1 MEQSTETTST
11 AQAVQES
18 VVAPQ
23 QEIKSVDDL
32 RSALN
37 ESKPSEPVKEVK
49 ADLSKPNLV
58 PEGQTADPNAP
69 HPYTPKTKFKY
80 TTKDGGDAEGE
91 FDEMIK
97 AAIKSKEDEEKWA
110 KFYSKAHGFDFV
122 HTGREKVRQEF
133 KQYQDQ
139 VKPVIEMAMT
149 ANKFYTS
156 GDLDGLL
163 ETIGI
168 PYEKIQQHVFQK
180 LQLSEL
186 PDQQRQIYEEN
197 RRLQRQNM
205 AIQEQ
210 MQGYQSQ
217 NLTIQEQMI
226 NNELNQELARPEV
239 VSFKGAFEAANGQG
253 SFEQEIRARGA
264 TIYHTQNG
272 RIAKP
277 SEVISDV
284 LKKFSFATPSLQAAN
299 PQATQTPQLQVVPN
313 AQPSAQAQ
321 PQVIPATEK
330 PTIPVI
336 SGSGGSP
343 THKNFKTADD
353 LRKYY
358 DEKFSS

>member
-1 MEQSTETTST
+1 MEQSNETAT
-11 AQAVQES
+11 
-18 VVAPQ
+18 

-37 ESKPSEPVKEVK
+37 EPKASEPVKEVVVE
-49 ADLSKPNLV
+49 SKPNLV
-58 PEGQTADPNAP
+58 PEGQTSDPNAP
-69 HPYTPKTKFKY
+69 APYTPKVKFKY

-97 AAIKSKEDEEKWA
+97 SSIKSKEDEEKWA

-122 HTGREKVRQEF
+122 HTGREKARQEF
-133 KQYQDQ
+133 NAYREQ

-149 ANKFYTS
+149 ANKFFNA

-168 PYEKIQQHVFQK
+168 PYEKVQQHVFQK
-180 LQLSEL
+180 LQLAEL
-186 PDQQRQIYEEN
+186 PEQQRQVYEQN
-197 RRLQRQNM
+197 RMLQRQNM

-210 MQGYQSQ
+210 MQGYHTQ

-239 VSFKGAFEAANGQG
+239 VSFKSAFEAANGQG

-272 RIAKP
+272 RVAKP

-299 PQATQTPQLQVVPN
+299 PQATQTPQLQVVP
-313 AQPSAQAQ
+313 QAQ

-336 SGSGGSP
+336 SGGGGSP

-358 DEKFSS
+358 DEKFST

>member
-1 MEQSTETTST
+1 MEVNTST
-11 AQAVQES
+11 TGTEATK
-18 VVAPQ
+18 
-23 QEIKSVDDL
+23 EISSIDDL
-32 RSALN
+32 QSALN
-37 ESKPSEPVKEVK
+37 ESKSQPTPEAKPEVK
-49 ADLSKPNLV
+49 AEASKPNLV
-58 PEGQTADPNAP
+58 PEGQTSDPNAP
-69 HPYTPKTKFKY
+69 APYTPKAKFKY

-122 HTGREKVRQEF
+122 HSGREKVRQEF
-133 KQYQDQ
+133 NTYREQ
-139 VKPVIEMAMT
+139 VKPVVEMAMT
-149 ANKFYTS
+149 ANKFYTA

-168 PYEKIQQHVFQK
+168 PYEKVQQHVFKK
-180 LQLSEL
+180 LQLAEM
-186 PDQQRQIYEEN
+186 PEQQRQIYEEN
-197 RRLQRQNM
+197 LKIQRQNM
-205 AIQEQ
+205 MLQEQ

-239 VSFKGAFEAANGQG
+239 VSFKAAFEAANGQG

-277 SEVISDV
+277 SEVIGDV
-284 LKKFSFATPSLQAAN
+284 LKKFSFATPSLQAAS
-299 PQATQTPQLQVVPN
+299 PQATQTPQLQVVP
-313 AQPSAQAQ
+313 QAQ

-330 PTIPVI
+330 PTIPVV

-358 DEKFSS
+358 EEKFGG

>member
-1 MEQSTETTST
+1 MEVNTSANTETQTNT
-11 AQAVQES
+11 QGA
-18 VVAPQ
+18 
-23 QEIKSVDDL
+23 EIKSIEDL
-32 RSALN
+32 QSVLN
-37 ESKPSEPVKEVK
+37 ESKPVDSKAAPEVK
-49 ADLSKPNLV
+49 AEASKPNLV
-58 PEGQTADPNAP
+58 PEGQTSDPNAP
-69 HPYTPKTKFKY
+69 APYVPKAKFKY

-122 HTGREKVRQEF
+122 HSGREKARQEF
-133 KQYQDQ
+133 NSYREQ
-139 VKPVIEMAMT
+139 VSPVLEMAMK
-149 ANKFYTS
+149 ANKFYNA

-168 PYEKIQQHVFQK
+168 PYEKVQQHVYKK
-180 LQLSEL
+180 LQLAEL
-186 PDQQRQIYEEN
+186 PEQQRSIYEEN
-197 RRLQRQNM
+197 MRIQRQNM
-205 AIQEQ
+205 ALQEQ

-217 NLTIQEQMI
+217 NLTFQEQMI
-226 NNELNQELARPEV
+226 NNELNQELSKPEV
-239 VSFKGAFEAANGQG
+239 ISFKAAFEAANGQG

-284 LKKFSFATPSLQAAN
+284 LKKYSFAAPSLQAV
-299 PQATQTPQLQVVPN
+299 PQATQSPNLSVVPN
-313 AQPSAQAQ
+313 AQTSVSQQ
-321 PQVIPATEK
+321 PKVIPATEK
-330 PTIPVI
+330 PTIPVV

-343 THKNFKTADD
+343 THKNFKTVDD

-358 DEKFSS
+358 EENFNN

>member
-1 MEQSTETTST
+1 MEQSNET
-11 AQAVQES
+11 V
-18 VVAPQ
+18 Q

-37 ESKPSEPVKEVK
+37 EPKASEPVKEVVE
-49 ADLSKPNLV
+49 ASKPNLV
-58 PEGQTADPNAP
+58 PEGQTSDPNAP
-69 HPYTPKTKFKY
+69 APYVPKAKFKY
-80 TTKDGGDAEGE
+80 TTKDGGDAEGD

-97 AAIKSKEDEEKWA
+97 TAIKSKEDEEKWA

-122 HTGREKVRQEF
+122 HNGREKARQEF
-133 KQYQDQ
+133 NTYREQ

-149 ANKFYTS
+149 ANKFFNA

-180 LQLSEL
+180 LQLAEL
-186 PDQQRQIYEEN
+186 PEQQRQVYEQN
-197 RRLQRQNM
+197 RMLQRQNM

-210 MQGYQSQ
+210 MQGYQTQ

-239 VSFKGAFEAANGQG
+239 VSFKSAFEAANGQG

-272 RIAKP
+272 RVAKP

-284 LKKFSFATPSLQAAN
+284 LKKFSFATPSLQAAS
-299 PQATQTPQLQVVPN
+299 PQATQTPQLQVVP
-313 AQPSAQAQ
+313 QAQ

-358 DEKFSS
+358 DEKFST